1 MAECRITIDSNGYVT
16 QVAGDTDIIMG
27 WTWDELVG
35 MPVRHLIPDRYR
47 TAHAEAHDRF
57 RATGEKR
64 AMGSW
69 LDVEARHRD
78 GREIPVTMVLTEQNG
93 VVTAIVKLR
102 Q

>member
-1 MAECRITIDSNGYVT
+1 MAECRITIDSNGDISR
-16 QVAGDTDIIMG
+16 VAGDTDVVVG

-47 TAHAEAHDRF
+47 ADHTTAHDRF

-69 LDVEARHRD
+69 LDVEALHRD
-78 GREIPVTMVLTEQNG
+78 GREIPITMVLTERDG
-93 VVTAIVKLR
+93 VVTAILKLR
-102 Q
+102 A